1 VSNSLLYDLLSET
14 HSKSK
19 QAEFGQYIALK
30 STDVHRRQC
39 ADIEIMQIQRLDW
52 WLKAASC
59 RQKTSASTTTEY
71 SRQWVSDTW
80 RSAGN

>member
-39 ADIEIMQIQRLDW
+39 ADIEIMQIQRLD
-52 WLKAASC
+52 
-59 RQKTSASTTTEY
+59 
-71 SRQWVSDTW
+71 
-80 RSAGN
+80 